1 MLANAQFKVNSWL
14 LKRDIVVC
22 YCPQELV
29 EEDID
34 WWSKY
39 YASIGDY
46 DKSGDYIERGYDKL
60 IVRLLMLFT
69 YLAARCSVNVFFFRK
84 SKLVMTH
91 NY

>member
-60 IVRLLMLFT
+60 IVRLLMWFT
-69 YLAARCSVNVFFFRK
+69 YLAARCSVNVFFFGNQ
-84 SKLVMTH
+84 SWL
-91 NY
+91 